1 MASAG
6 EATLDKLKRDIALSK
21 EWKELHQAV
30 TDELDRSLKTE
41 HKLPLTI
48 KEKSMLF
55 KKVAETVRESEEG
68 SYQQLEEKVLRLL
81 QQHFFSNSKIK
92 KSKPKTQLI
101 DQTSA
106 LLIQQ
111 CPQFRAYL
119 KSFINMPLPMH
130 LRKAAWNAFLKN
142 TRVKKDFLDAHNGKK
157 LDNLVKD
164 NLEFVSKCKKYF
176 QSSALIELK
185 GNNNAIHTMCVVI
198 KFWEKRADRKATD
211 SEMLLCVPF
220 IYCCRSE
227 IASVTHEQQ
236 TNWRVISEV
245 AEMYCAFMEM
255 MPLNM
260 KDVLHDPK
268 VKTYVQSQR
277 HYNFTFVNPK

>member
-1 MASAG
+1 MAS
-6 EATLDKLKRDIALSK
+6 ATLDKLKSEIALSK

-30 TDELDRSLKTE
+30 TDELDRLLKAE
-41 HKLPLTI
+41 RKVPSTI
-48 KEKSMLF
+48 EEKAMLF
-55 KKVAETVRESEEG
+55 KKVVETVRESEEG
-68 SYQQLEEKVLRLL
+68 SYQRLEEKVPRLL
-81 QQHFFSNSKIK
+81 QQNFFSNSKMK

-111 CPQFRAYL
+111 CPQFRVHL
-119 KSFINMPLPMH
+119 QSFINMPLPMH

-142 TRVKKDFLDAHNGKK
+142 TRAKKDFLDAHNGKK
-157 LDNLVKD
+157 LDDLVKD
-164 NLEFVSKCKKYF
+164 NLEFISKCKKYF

-185 GNNNAIHTMCVVI
+185 RKDNALHTMCVVV
-198 KFWEKRADRKATD
+198 KFWEKRADCKATE

-227 IASVTHEQQ
+227 IASVTRGQQ
-236 TNWRVISEV
+236 TDWTVISEV

-268 VKTYVQSQR
+268 VETC
-277 HYNFTFVNPK
+277 HNDIAEHIM